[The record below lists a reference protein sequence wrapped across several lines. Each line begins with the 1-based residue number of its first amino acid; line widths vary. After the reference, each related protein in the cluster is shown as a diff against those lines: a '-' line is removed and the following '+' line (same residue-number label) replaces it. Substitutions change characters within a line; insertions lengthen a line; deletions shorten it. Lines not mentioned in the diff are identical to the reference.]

1 MGVISLLRKSKPQRS
16 FKQTISEII
25 GYKPKKIYLFE
36 RVFTH
41 RSLEKVDDNGKKI
54 NYERLEF
61 LGDAVLGTI
70 IGNYLFTKMPNADEG
85 TLT

>member
-1 MGVISLLRKSKPQRS
+1 MGLISLLRKSKPQRS

-25 GYKPKKIYLFE
+25 GYTPKKIYLFK

-41 RSLEKVDDNGKKI
+41 RSLEKVDDDGRKI

-70 IGNYLFTKMPNADEG
+70 IGNYLFTKMPNADA
-85 TLT
+85 